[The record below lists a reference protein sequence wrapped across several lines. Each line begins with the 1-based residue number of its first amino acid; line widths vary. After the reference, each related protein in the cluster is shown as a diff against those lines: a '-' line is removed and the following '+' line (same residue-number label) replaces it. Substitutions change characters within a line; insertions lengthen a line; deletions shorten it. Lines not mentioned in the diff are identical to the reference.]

1 MHRRT
6 TKKQQTTY
14 KTKRN
19 LLHLRF
25 HITQIL
31 NKNDKYLY
39 STYGNTIVR
48 RTLIYKIHTQQK
60 VQQIIYIKKKE
71 HTINETSTVAS
82 YIHINNNN
90 N

>member
-6 TKKQQTTY
+6 TKQQQTTY

-48 RTLIYKIHTQQK
+48 RMLIYKIHTAK
-60 VQQIIYIKKKE
+60 GATNHLYKE
-71 HTINETSTVAS
+71 ERTHN
-82 YIHINNNN
+82 
-90 N
+90 